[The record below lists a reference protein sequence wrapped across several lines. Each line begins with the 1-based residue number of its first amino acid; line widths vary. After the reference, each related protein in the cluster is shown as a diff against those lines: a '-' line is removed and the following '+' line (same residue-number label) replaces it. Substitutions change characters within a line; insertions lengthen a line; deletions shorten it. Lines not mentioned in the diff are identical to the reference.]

1 MRVQNHERTETPLD
15 ERIRY
20 FVEVMTWC
28 TVAFIILVV
37 LIIAIDHVFFGDRVP
52 AFTGNPDYSSD
63 RAFCLEIRPKEE
75 LRACLDEYGWFD
87 KPAVFQLEN

>member
-1 MRVQNHERTETPLD
+1 MEVQDYERRSTPLN

-28 TVAFIILVV
+28 AVGVFILVA
-37 LIIAIDHVFFGDRVP
+37 LIITIDHVFYGDRVP
-52 AFTGNPDYSSD
+52 SFTGNPDYSSD

-87 KPAVFQLEN
+87 KPAEFQLGD